1 VNDLC
6 LVKQLLYW
14 ICLTSWY
21 IDLTHYTHHCCC
33 SHTALSANNNKNG
46 AFRTVCSEHIHVH
59 RVDLL
64 GAIHKFH
71 FYFILMH
78 NIPKVFLGNFFL
90 GGGAGGDSAG
100 GGPIPYA
107 MNMYGTMYICDTVW
121 AGSKNTNS

>member
-90 GGGAGGDSAG
+90 GGGGQCRGRANTLC
-100 GGPIPYA
+100 YEH
-107 MNMYGTMYICDTVW
+107 VW
-121 AGSKNTNS
+121 YHVYLRHSVGRIKKYK